1 MSEAVFYYRNPAA
14 PRPNRPPILG
24 TCAIVQYKDTYLMES
39 RADSD
44 RWAFI
49 GGAME
54 PEESLED
61 CILREILEE
70 TGLKVS
76 PTQMQFVGVYSDP
89 SRIASYPDGNIAR
102 IVSAVYWIVLDKEPV
117 LRCSKES
124 KQLSFFTIEELAPLT
139 VAETQLDILSDF
151 IEALL

>member
-1 MSEAVFYYRNPAA
+1 
-14 PRPNRPPILG
+14 
-24 TCAIVQYKDTYLMES
+24 MES

-61 CILREILEE
+61 CILREMREE
-70 TGLKVS
+70 TAWWWPPGCCSSSGSTPTPAAS
-76 PTQMQFVGVYSDP
+76 PLIPTATSP
-89 SRIASYPDGNIAR
+89 RII
-102 IVSAVYWIVLDKEPV
+102 SAVYWVVLEDEPV
-117 LRCSKES
+117 LHCSKES
-124 KQLSFFTIEELAPLT
+124 KQLQFFTIEQLAPLT

>member
-1 MSEAVFYYRNPAA
+1 MSEATFYFRNPKA
-14 PRPNRPPILG
+14 PHPNRPPILG
-24 TCAIVQYKDTYLMES
+24 ACAIIQYGSTYLMES

-61 CILREILEE
+61 CILREIREE
-70 TGLKVS
+70 TGIEVPQNLLR
-76 PTQMQFVGVYSDP
+76 FVGVYSDP
-89 SRIASYPDGNIAR
+89 SRIAAYPDGNIAR
-102 IVSAVYWIVLDKEPV
+102 IVSAVYWIVLKQEP
-117 LRCSKES
+117 LLHCSSES
-124 KQLSFFTIEELAPLT
+124 RQLTFFPIERLAPLP